1 MQMNTRTVG
10 ALENGDNAQQ
20 TFGAVCLEAAGEKGD
35 MKHSVLFERVSARLK
50 AQVGPD
56 VYASW
61 FARLKLHSVSKSV
74 VRLSVPTTF
83 LKSWINNRYLDLITS
98 LFQQE

>member
-1 MQMNTRTVG
+1 MRWKRGQCTGVRRG
-10 ALENGDNAQQ
+10 LLRSGGD
-20 TFGAVCLEAAGEKGD
+20 KGD
-35 MKHSVLFERVSARLK
+35 VAQNVLFERVSARLK

-74 VRLSVPTTF
+74 VRLTVPTTF
-83 LKSWINNRYLDLITS
+83 
-98 LFQQE
+98 

>member
-1 MQMNTRTVG
+1 MQMNTMTTG
-10 ALENGDNAQQ
+10 GLDNGDAAPQ
-20 TFGAVCLEAAGEKGD
+20 TFGSIRLEVGEAKAE
-35 MKHSVLFERVSARLK
+35 MKQSISFERVSARLK

-74 VRLSVPTTF
+74 VRLRFPRPS
-83 LKSWINNRYLDLITS
+83 
-98 LFQQE
+98 